1 MKGNRTY
8 KDTLFRRI
16 FNNEPAALELYNAL
30 KGTNYT
36 NVSIIKIN
44 TLKDM
49 LFKTIENDLSF
60 EVDNKMLILIEHQST
75 ISENMAA
82 RFLLYIAVI
91 YFKKFGKQLYQ
102 EAVVRLPRPEFIVLY
117 NGKAP
122 FPDEKIYRL
131 YDVFKETQ
139 YIASVENKKTDN
151 NDLIPLDL
159 TLRVI
164 NINKGYNPEL
174 MRKSKKLKGY
184 STFVA
189 DVRKYEKTKPL
200 EEAIKLAVDDC
211 LKKNILTDVF
221 TENAQ
226 EVIEM
231 IKLEYTLKDAIKF
244 ARKEGRAEGRVEGI
258 EKGKK
263 EGIEKGL
270 DYVLELMAQGLSNE
284 EIKKKIKKAKTSSKL
299 QGAK

>member
-1 MKGNRTY
+1 
-8 KDTLFRRI
+8 
-16 FNNEPAALELYNAL
+16 
-30 KGTNYT
+30 
-36 NVSIIKIN
+36 
-44 TLKDM
+44 M

-60 EVDNKMLILIEHQST
+60 EVNKKMLILIEHQST

-91 YFKKFGKQLYQ
+91 YFKKFGERLYQ
-102 EAVVRLPRPEFIVLY
+102 EAVVRLPRPDFIVLY

-122 FPDEKIYRL
+122 FPDEKLYSL
-131 YDVFKETQ
+131 YDVLEE
-139 YIASVENKKTDN
+139 VDKKNDN
-151 NDLIPLDL
+151 NIIPLDL

-189 DVRKYEKTKPL
+189 DVRKYEKTNPL
-200 EEAIKLAVDDC
+200 EEAIKLAVDGC

-221 TENAQ
+221 KENAP

-244 ARKEGRAEGRVEGI
+244 ARKEGKAEGQN
-258 EKGKK
+258 
-263 EGIEKGL
+263 
-270 DYVLELMAQGLSNE
+270 YVMELMAQGLSYE
-284 EIKKKIKKAKTSSKL
+284 EIKKKIEKTSKKNSRGKN
-299 QGAK
+299 